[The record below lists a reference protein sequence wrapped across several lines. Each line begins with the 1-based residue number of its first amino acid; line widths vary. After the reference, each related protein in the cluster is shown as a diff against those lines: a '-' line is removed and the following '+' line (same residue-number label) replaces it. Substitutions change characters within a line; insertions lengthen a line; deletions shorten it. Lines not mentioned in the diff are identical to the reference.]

1 MGICQLCIL
10 SIGKYPLKF
19 VSGPSNCP
27 SYCLVFIL
35 LGIKKK
41 YVIKKA
47 TSYLYHLTLKFLY
60 KMFFSV
66 TTIIDYSNDI
76 VKQDGFR

>member
-1 MGICQLCIL
+1 MGICQLHIL

-19 VSGPSNCP
+19 VNGP
-27 SYCLVFIL
+27 F
-35 LGIKKK
+35 GIKKK

-47 TSYLYHLTLKFLY
+47 TSYFYHLTLKFLY

-66 TTIIDYSNDI
+66 STIIDYSNDI
-76 VKQDGFR
+76 VKQDSFR